1 MRMADSAAR
10 RKAPTNVSVRA
21 DLVRQAKLLKLN
33 LSELLETALE
43 KAIRDHERE
52 TWLAS
57 NRDAIDGY
65 NAQVAKRGVFS
76 DDWRRF

>member
-1 MRMADSAAR
+1 MPVPAAR

-21 DLVRQAKLLKLN
+21 DLVRQARLLKLN

-43 KAIRDHERE
+43 KAIRDHERAVWLE
-52 TWLAS
+52 T
-57 NRDAIDGY
+57 NRTAIDSY

>member
-1 MRMADSAAR
+1 MPVPAAR

-21 DLVRQAKLLKLN
+21 DLVKKARLLELN

-43 KAIRDHERE
+43 KAIQDHERAA
-52 TWLAS
+52 WLEA
-57 NRDAIDGY
+57 NKTAIDGY
-65 NAQVAKRGVFS
+65 NTRVAKHGVFS

>member
-1 MRMADSAAR
+1 MRMPAASAR

-21 DLVRQAKLLKLN
+21 DLVRQAK

-52 TWLAS
+52 TWLET
-57 NRDAIDGY
+57 NREAIAGY
-65 NAQVAKRGVFS
+65 NARVAKRGVFS